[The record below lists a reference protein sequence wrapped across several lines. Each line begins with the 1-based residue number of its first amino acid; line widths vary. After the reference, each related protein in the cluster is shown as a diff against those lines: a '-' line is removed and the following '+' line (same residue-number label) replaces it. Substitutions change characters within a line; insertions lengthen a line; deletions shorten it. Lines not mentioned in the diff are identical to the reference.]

1 MRIYGAG
8 LAGLLAGT
16 MLRRYK
22 PLICEAQPSL
32 PNNHDALLRFRS
44 DVVSRVTGIPFKKVR
59 VQKAISYKGRIRT
72 SPCLKASNMYSVKST
87 GEVLSRSIN
96 NLDPV
101 ERYIAPP
108 DLIQQLADG
117 LDIRYNTPLLEP
129 LEPQIEPVISTIP
142 MPYLQKLSRWHS
154 RPEFNYRT
162 ITTISADIVEPK
174 TEVYQTI
181 YYPGD
186 ERYYRVSITG
196 NHLTIEMM
204 GKIELNLHC
213 AEDFIFEALKDF
225 GINDPEL
232 SLVTIKTQ
240 SFGKITP
247 IAEEPRKEFI
257 LAMSDLYKVYSVGR
271 YATWRNIL
279 LDDLV
284 QDIQKVEKLFTQRD
298 NYAKRLAAANN

>member
-59 VQKAISYKGRIRT
+59 VQKAISYKGRIGT
-72 SPCLKASNMYSVKST
+72 TPCLHLSNLYSVKST

-117 LDIRYNTPLLEP
+117 LDIRYSTPLTEP
-129 LEPQIEPVISTIP
+129 LEPQLEPVISTIP

-174 TEVYQTI
+174 TEVYQTV

-196 NHLTIEMM
+196 NHLIIEMM
-204 GKIELNLHC
+204 GLELHPFTV
-213 AEDFIFEALKDF
+213 EDYIFEALKDF
-225 GINDPEL
+225 GIYDPVL
-232 SLVTIKTQ
+232 ANIIRKPQ

-284 QDIQKVEKLFTQRD
+284 QDIQQVEKLFTQRD
-298 NYAKRLAAANN
+298 NYAKRLAVANN